1 MYVITRETDT
11 FYHRR
16 VIVMM
21 KRTKKL
27 VVLSLLLGGLWQVDP
42 LPALA
47 VTPADP
53 TYDVITVSGNY
64 GNNHW

>member
-1 MYVITRETDT
+1 
-11 FYHRR
+11 
-16 VIVMM
+16 MM